1 MNKKEANERRQKA
14 YAIRNQAALNEKN
27 RNLLVHQSNGDEEK
41 YPNRIGNYSK
51 CLPHNELGEVDPEA
65 YNAFVFAAHSDNF
78 DDFEAIPL
86 AGSMKLKSAMGGL
99 SFCIQGP
106 DSYAVPSTPPPA
118 FDSAELA
125 AEMVELYWMALLRD
139 VSFDDYATNPL
150 VAEAAADLSKMPG
163 FRGVRDKKTKKVTP
177 ATLFRTDYAG
187 ALEGPVTS
195 QFQLLDYSV
204 DGVPV
209 RQRLE
214 VPVKG
219 LDYCTD
225 YDEWLAAQRGFPE
238 GTSPAIEKLDKT
250 TRFIRNMRDMGWTA
264 DTSLLFSTYFKTAML
279 LFPFGSEALDDGNP
293 YKHSFTQVP
302 FSKFGLGHLIM
313 LLGHVGPVPQAGV
326 HKWQIHRF
334 LRPEAFAGRIHN
346 HLSKKATYPIHE
358 SLFKSSVLDK
368 IFKYNE
374 QVNKKR
380 KLGAGTYLLP
390 VEFGTGSP
398 THPSFPAGHGMAAGV
413 GVTLLK
419 AWFNESMVI
428 PEKDFDG
435 SHIPKKPNK
444 DGTALEDY
452 HYGVDGP
459 ALTIG
464 GELNKLAHNITWG
477 RNMSGVHYWHDG
489 FEANRMGE
497 EIALRILAE
506 EGNTYAEPSDG
517 FSVTKF
523 NGEKVTV

>member
-1 MNKKEANERRQKA
+1 MNKKEAKERREKS
-14 YAIRNQAALNEKN
+14 YSVRSQAALNEKN
-27 RNLLVHQSNGDEEK
+27 RDLLLHQSNGDEEK

-51 CLPHNELGEVDPEA
+51 CLHHNELGEVNPDA
-65 YNAFVFAAHSDNF
+65 YKAFLFAARSNNF

-86 AGSMKLKSAMGGL
+86 AGMMKLKSPMGGL
-99 SFCIQGP
+99 SFSIQGP
-106 DSYAVPSTPPPA
+106 DSYAVKATPPPT
-118 FDSAELA
+118 FDSPELA

-139 VSFDDYATNPL
+139 LPFSEYANNPL
-150 VAEAAADLSKMPG
+150 VAEAAADLSKLPG
-163 FRGVRDKKTKKVTP
+163 FRGVKDKKTKKVTP
-177 ATLFRTDYAG
+177 ATLFRSDYPG
-187 ALEGPVTS
+187 ALDGPLIS
-195 QFQLLDYSV
+195 QFQLLDYSM

-219 LDYCTD
+219 LDYCTG

-238 GTSPAIEKLDKT
+238 GTSPAFEALDKT
-250 TRFIRNMRDMGWTA
+250 PRFIRNVRDMGWTA

-279 LFPFGSEALDDGNP
+279 LFALGDDVLDDGNP
-293 YKHSFTQVP
+293 YKNSFAQTP
-302 FSKFGLGHLIM
+302 FSKFGLGHLIT

-334 LRPEAFAGRIHN
+334 FRPEAFGGRIHN
-346 HLSKKATYPIHE
+346 HLTKKATYPIHE
-358 SLFKSSVLDK
+358 SLLKSSVLDK

-390 VEFGTGSP
+390 IEFGSGAPS
-398 THPSFPAGHGMAAGV
+398 HPSFPAGHGMAAGV

-419 AWFNESMVI
+419 AWFKEDLVI
-428 PEKDFDG
+428 PEKRFDG
-435 SHIPKKPNK
+435 THIPKKPNRE
-444 DGTALEDY
+444 GTALEDY
-452 HYGVDGP
+452 RYGVDGP
-459 ALTIG
+459 PLTIG

-477 RNMSGVHYWHDG
+477 RNMSGVHFWHDG

-506 EGNTYAEPSDG
+506 EGNTYAEPYDG
-517 FSVTKF
+517 LTVTKF